1 MADTSNQ
8 TPENEVKQLER
19 QVTQNEGASRSP
31 EGYERDR
38 HLHSEPEFNAFEFK
52 RKYVTYEE
60 KERAV
65 NRLMELFET
74 QKREYNKE
82 RQILCDNIVQL
93 IANYEDY
100 CEHVD
105 TSLDYRL
112 IQKGSFASPT
122 VDTVSGTTPA
132 PPCPLVV
139 SGFRESSDTR
149 ALKTQLVDSLAMDTR
164 ELKTALTK
172 VPQNYRY
179 KDFEKNLLELAVGS
193 DVVDITTGALRSI
206 SSIQGSS
213 LSELTKAGAKG
224 AFQVASDSGCSDGQF
239 VYVNGEKVCIPFRVV
254 FDEDSMND
262 ALNQLTLSSSQD
274 REKEAY
280 DKYVSLLAPKSRDDI
295 MDPNIRRI
303 QSKYTAQLDALYQ
316 SYVRDVVELYDGLS
330 QGGGCDPTMIP
341 VLSDVYL
348 GFFDSLDDTVT
359 DYERK
364 NKQQLDEA
372 LYGKLT
378 ARQKTVNK
386 AVTRYAGYR
395 RGYSQELR
403 SENLC
408 QMIRDVVSSV
418 GDTLSDRYDVD
429 SKKQSA
435 DDSCSLLIHDDQQGG
450 GVYLTNNGRLEF
462 SCYQVYRCIS
472 FAMRNLP
479 DELKEIRGYVAKKYQ
494 DIVQKFSQEKAQIIA
509 SEPPVKGFKELK
521 PDNSKFVDVMKLMGT
536 SQSAQ
541 MMYYGEDSK
550 MFPVTHDFR
559 PVTLVKR
566 LRALHEKD
574 ESVSDTWSPFIDYDA
589 LNQQISQSHKLDDT
603 TDHILED
610 PVWMNYVRYVL
621 PFYRINGELVGIL
634 QYNDE
639 SKPTFDRLDET
650 EIPDTTSQSF
660 WVKPNNLPNPFFWHM
675 FHKHRV
681 KQLSGKHSEMQ
692 RSMIKNFLS
701 FLEIL
706 RILEEERIRR
716 PGYGTETLP
725 PKLKSFVDIAMKDV
739 FQPLK
744 IGLSDLFQRTDD
756 TETPVLRCL
765 QKVNLQQYM
774 GTLRDL
780 KYSTLKS
787 FSSLQDASLRAIVE
801 QKLNLTEEDKIKFA
815 KAVECLGEY
824 MQSQEDSQETP
835 SISETSEGLEK
846 PTQEEAPSTVETP
859 KDETPLTAKEIEL
872 KTQLDQE
879 ITKEH
884 SLEDE
889 IKKDETEIKQLTESK
904 QELSDV
910 SKDAVDK
917 LQSEIDDLKRK
928 ISVMRQRNKR
938 MSRSLNK
945 RSKQWVSEFDFAKET
960 ILQQREQHK
969 KQLEILERQKANK
982 EQQMRLMKILVLEL
996 EKKQMIDRKR
1006 QEIKIQEMNEQM
1018 QKITEEMKQIHR
1030 NETQKTLE
1038 RVTNQNKQQL
1048 SHIQQQLQS
1057 LQTENASL
1065 RLQKM
1070 PSLSNAIPL
1079 TYTENKPRAK
1089 TRKKRH
1095 QKHKHKHKKTP
1106 KKNRK
1111 GLLSIFV

>member
-1 MADTSNQ
+1 
-8 TPENEVKQLER
+8 
-19 QVTQNEGASRSP
+19 
-31 EGYERDR
+31 
-38 HLHSEPEFNAFEFK
+38 
-52 RKYVTYEE
+52 
-60 KERAV
+60 
-65 NRLMELFET
+65 
-74 QKREYNKE
+74 
-82 RQILCDNIVQL
+82 
-93 IANYEDY
+93 
-100 CEHVD
+100 
-105 TSLDYRL
+105 
-112 IQKGSFASPT
+112 
-122 VDTVSGTTPA
+122 
-132 PPCPLVV
+132 
-139 SGFRESSDTR
+139 
-149 ALKTQLVDSLAMDTR
+149 
-164 ELKTALTK
+164 
-172 VPQNYRY
+172 
-179 KDFEKNLLELAVGS
+179 
-193 DVVDITTGALRSI
+193 
-206 SSIQGSS
+206 
-213 LSELTKAGAKG
+213 
-224 AFQVASDSGCSDGQF
+224 
-239 VYVNGEKVCIPFRVV
+239 
-254 FDEDSMND
+254 
-262 ALNQLTLSSSQD
+262 
-274 REKEAY
+274 
-280 DKYVSLLAPKSRDDI
+280 
-295 MDPNIRRI
+295 
-303 QSKYTAQLDALYQ
+303 
-316 SYVRDVVELYDGLS
+316 
-330 QGGGCDPTMIP
+330 
-341 VLSDVYL
+341 
-348 GFFDSLDDTVT
+348 
-359 DYERK
+359 
-364 NKQQLDEA
+364 
-372 LYGKLT
+372 
-378 ARQKTVNK
+378 
-386 AVTRYAGYR
+386 
-395 RGYSQELR
+395 
-403 SENLC
+403 
-408 QMIRDVVSSV
+408 
-418 GDTLSDRYDVD
+418 
-429 SKKQSA
+429 
-435 DDSCSLLIHDDQQGG
+435 
-450 GVYLTNNGRLEF
+450 
-462 SCYQVYRCIS
+462 
-472 FAMRNLP
+472 
-479 DELKEIRGYVAKKYQ
+479 
-494 DIVQKFSQEKAQIIA
+494 
-509 SEPPVKGFKELK
+509 
-521 PDNSKFVDVMKLMGT
+521 
-536 SQSAQ
+536 
-541 MMYYGEDSK
+541 
-550 MFPVTHDFR
+550 
-559 PVTLVKR
+559 
-566 LRALHEKD
+566 
-574 ESVSDTWSPFIDYDA
+574 
-589 LNQQISQSHKLDDT
+589 
-603 TDHILED
+603 
-610 PVWMNYVRYVL
+610 
-621 PFYRINGELVGIL
+621 
-634 QYNDE
+634 
-639 SKPTFDRLDET
+639 
-650 EIPDTTSQSF
+650 
-660 WVKPNNLPNPFFWHM
+660 M

-692 RSMIKNFLS
+692 RSMINNFLS

-765 QKVNLQQYM
+765 QKVNLQEYM

-801 QKLNLTEEDKIKFA
+801 QKLNLTEEGKIKFA

-824 MQSQEDSQETP
+824 MQSQEDSKDSQDSQETP
-835 SISETSEGLEK
+835 STSETSEGLEK
-846 PTQEEAPSTVETP
+846 PTQDEAPSTVETP
-859 KDETPLTAKEIEL
+859 KDETPLTAKEIDL

-917 LQSEIDDLKRK
+917 LQSEIDDLTRK

-1006 QEIKIQEMNEQM
+1006 QELKIQEMNEQM

-1095 QKHKHKHKKTP
+1095 KKHKHKHKKTPKKTP